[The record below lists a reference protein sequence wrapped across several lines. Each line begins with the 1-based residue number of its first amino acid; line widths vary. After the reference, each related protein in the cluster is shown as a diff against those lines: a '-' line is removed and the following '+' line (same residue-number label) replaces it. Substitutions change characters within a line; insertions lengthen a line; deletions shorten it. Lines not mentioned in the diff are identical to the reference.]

1 MTKMVVL
8 RNTAGDIE
16 NIGQWEFVYLETPR
30 LDEAGEPM
38 LDEDGKPVM
47 DRVVSNPMPDG
58 LVEDE
63 ADIIEGPDGGLY
75 EAGDPRLVS
84 DEISDRQFAQAL
96 ADQGTITQAEALA
109 FVKRG
114 EVPNTLQTAIDG
126 IPDADARFA
135 VEMQVSGATTFKLSH
150 STTAALASALGY
162 TPTQMIALW
171 KLAASFE

>member
-1 MTKMVVL
+1 MTMMTVF
-8 RNTAGDIE
+8 RNADGAIE
-16 NIGQWEFVYLETPR
+16 NIGPWDYKFSEVQRF
-30 LDEAGEPM
+30 DEAGQVVT
-38 LDEDGKPVM
+38 DENGAPVV
-47 DRVVSNPMPDG
+47 DRIAGNPMPDS
-58 LVEDE
+58 LAEDE
-63 ADIIEGPDGGLY
+63 AYIIEGPDGGLY

-114 EVPNTLQTAIDG
+114 EVPTTLQAAIDG

-150 STTAALASALGY
+150 PTTAALASALGY
-162 TPTQMIALW
+162 TPKQMIALW